1 MEVPSRISE
10 SILNKQTLEWR
21 LPKFKPRFFL
31 YRFFANWNQSRAWHL
46 SVRTLVSPPSW
57 RKRVAFSARNT
68 VKKLNKH

>member
-31 YRFFANWNQSRAWHL
+31 YRFLQIGINHEL
-46 SVRTLVSPPSW
+46 GTYPLE
-57 RKRVAFSARNT
+57 
-68 VKKLNKH
+68 L